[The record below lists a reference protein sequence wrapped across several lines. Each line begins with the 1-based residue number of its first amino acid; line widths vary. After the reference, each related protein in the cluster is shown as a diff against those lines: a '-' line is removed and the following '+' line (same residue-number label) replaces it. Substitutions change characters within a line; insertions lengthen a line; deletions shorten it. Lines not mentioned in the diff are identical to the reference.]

1 MRSFPTSR
9 SNRDGQKTGGPGVC
23 AQTLSPQ
30 KPGFAEVAV
39 GCLPLGRSGRSMIKV
54 YAPAGAVRNRSHSRA
69 NSAIPQAQAAS
80 CRGERP
86 PVVKFPDVMRI
97 FILGAGAT
105 GSLLAQLLD
114 RQGHHV
120 WCGDRDPERARRFLG
135 KKSPIAVAQVNAR
148 NLHGIVRAAKGCQLL
163 INASASVFNEIV
175 MRAALRLRSHY
186 LDLSSHLTRNPFHGE
201 QFRYAKKFETKNRAA
216 VINAGAA
223 PGLTNL
229 LVKRA
234 ADLCDEVLSAQIR
247 LYESSESDDPI
258 SQWSPEVSFD
268 EAVSHPRIYRD
279 GKFKLA
285 KRFSEV
291 EKFRFIDPV
300 GAARVV
306 LAAQDEVATLPR
318 FIPMRDLDAKIG
330 GNEIDRLRRWHKQG
344 KLSKSRG
351 LQKSR
356 FPETSSPRAI
366 ARLIRTGVL
375 QNARF
380 AAAVLVRGVQRG
392 PKEDVHVLM
401 RSDVLFPSLYT
412 IRGRGLFTTPVAFAT
427 AHVAAQFVKFFP
439 RKESGVFAPET
450 LPVEIRREILAGVRS
465 QGLKVQ
471 HRVTILRSNSE
482 DDEESL

>member
-1 MRSFPTSR
+1 
-9 SNRDGQKTGGPGVC
+9 
-23 AQTLSPQ
+23 
-30 KPGFAEVAV
+30 
-39 GCLPLGRSGRSMIKV
+39 
-54 YAPAGAVRNRSHSRA
+54 
-69 NSAIPQAQAAS
+69 
-80 CRGERP
+80 
-86 PVVKFPDVMRI
+86 MRI

-105 GSLLAQLLD
+105 GSLLAQILE

-120 WCGDRDPERARRFLG
+120 WCGDRDPDRARRFLG
-135 KKSPIAVAQVNAR
+135 KKSPIAISQVNAR
-148 NLHGIVRAAKGCQLL
+148 NLRGIVRAAKGCQLL

-175 MRAALRLRSHY
+175 LRAALRLRSHY
-186 LDLSSHLTRNPFHGE
+186 LDLSSHLTRDPFRAE
-201 QFRYAKKFETKNRAA
+201 QFRYSKRFAKKNRAA
-216 VINAGAA
+216 VIDAGAA

-234 ADLCDEVLSAQIR
+234 SDQCDEVISAQIR

-268 EAVSHPRIYRD
+268 EAISRPRIYRD

-285 KRFSEV
+285 KRFSEL
-291 EKFRFIDPV
+291 EKFRFMDPV
-300 GAARVV
+300 GLARVV
-306 LAAQDEVATLPR
+306 LAAQDEIATLPR

-351 LQKSR
+351 MARRR
-356 FPETSSPRAI
+356 FPETVSPRAI
-366 ARLIRTGVL
+366 AKLIRQGIL

-392 PKEDVHVLM
+392 PKEDVHVLI

-412 IRGRGLFTTPVAFAT
+412 IRRRELFTTPVAFAT
-427 AHVAAQFVKFFP
+427 AHVAAQFVKNFP
-439 RKESGVFAPET
+439 REESGVFAPES

-465 QGLKVQ
+465 QGLKIA
-471 HRVTILRSNSE
+471 HKVTIVKTSE
-482 DDEESL
+482 DEEEV